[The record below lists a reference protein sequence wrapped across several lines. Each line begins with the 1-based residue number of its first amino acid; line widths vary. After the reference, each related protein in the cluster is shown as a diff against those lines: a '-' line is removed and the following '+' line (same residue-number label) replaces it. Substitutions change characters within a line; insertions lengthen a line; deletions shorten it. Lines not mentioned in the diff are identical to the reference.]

1 MVESHTIS
9 KAHTYTL
16 GEHLLGKIF
25 KMMLENGS
33 DSKSVIYFDRKSP
46 KSYGNTISVKKILIM
61 CRFSSNFHMVKE
73 RS

>member
-1 MVESHTIS
+1 MNGSWNILSNKIISTSMVESHTIS

-46 KSYGNTISVKKILIM
+46 KSLWKYHFL
-61 CRFSSNFHMVKE
+61 
-73 RS
+73 